1 MAEPLENTF
10 PTVPKPTMQPE
21 ESRTTIDTPAPAR
34 VPLQDGKKSQEEEE
48 GDEDEE
54 DEEEEDEEDDD
65 EEYEEDG
72 EEREEDDKEDEE
84 ETMHE
89 QYEAGPPTRRH
100 LDEPD
105 NGPVDRKTRTELQEI
120 VSKVPDSDEATQ
132 FADVFE
138 DLAQYSPALSSP
150 YNPSHFD
157 IFPVIMALLKPIVLS
172 MHADIRS
179 ILIWLCKGEPG
190 STIDGKAAVDKA
202 AKQALLAD
210 QTAVMHPN
218 GTIFLVDLFDS
229 NLSKIART
237 VSRAT
242 AALCSRA

>member
-1 MAEPLENTF
+1 
-10 PTVPKPTMQPE
+10 MQPE

-89 QYEAGPPTRRH
+89 QYEA
-100 LDEPD
+100 
-105 NGPVDRKTRTELQEI
+105 ELQEI